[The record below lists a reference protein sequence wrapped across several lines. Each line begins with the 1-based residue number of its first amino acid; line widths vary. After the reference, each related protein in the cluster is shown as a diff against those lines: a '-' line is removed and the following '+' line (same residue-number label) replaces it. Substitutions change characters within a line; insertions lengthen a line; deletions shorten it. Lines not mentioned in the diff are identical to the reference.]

1 MWNIACTCNALQVK
15 RSFYLSICAQW
26 RHSTLFQVYLKISI
40 NIAFRHMTV
49 MLSYYMLIVTFD
61 SLVASFW
68 LQRKAI
74 RIIGDF
80 KLTDTLEPLSQ
91 RRDIRSLRVLPQRGI
106 LQQAFGLHVGFEIL
120 PSLFPAHHISSST
133 HHRTLDFSNDLFL
146 KIVSSSYLRGM
157 AWATTQ
163 SFSAYLRLGPLR

>member
-1 MWNIACTCNALQVK
+1 MTPVPYWSKEDKESYKSVIVWCLECVMWNIACTCNAFKKVK

-26 RHSTLFQVYLKISI
+26 RHSTLFQIYLKISI

-74 RIIGDF
+74 RIIGAF

-106 LQQAFGLHVGFEIL
+106 LQQAFGLHVGVEIL
-120 PSLFPAHHISSST
+120 PSLFPAHHTYILIHTS
-133 HHRTLDFSNDLFL
+133 
-146 KIVSSSYLRGM
+146 
-157 AWATTQ
+157 
-163 SFSAYLRLGPLR
+163 